1 MDTPIF
7 EELVKARYRL
17 AQEQL
22 AALKQAYNVRN
33 PTPDGQAWVLEKA
46 RHERAVMDDLIRIAN
61 MHNPREEEPLWTSL
75 MS

>member
-17 AQEQL
+17 AQQQIQTLRTVIDHGQQKTEE
-22 AALKQAYNVRN
+22 
-33 PTPDGQAWVLEKA
+33 GQAWLLSKA

-61 MHNPREEEPLWTSL
+61 MNGGSRG
-75 MS
+75 